1 MTPILL
7 LIAGSAAI
15 IFTLCVCCSRQPVP
29 AAVANS
35 RPSLTDEEFL
45 ARCRPGTR
53 PEVAL
58 KVRKIVSEQ
67 LFIPVEQIYPEDRF
81 VEDLGAD

>member
-1 MTPILL
+1 MTPILWMIAASGVGTL
-7 LIAGSAAI
+7 L
-15 IFTLCVCCSRQPVP
+15 LCWCCTRRPVAVLAVTSRLL
-29 AAVANS
+29 
-35 RPSLTDEEFL
+35 LTDDEFL

>member
-7 LIAGSAAI
+7 LIAAGAVI
-15 IFTLCVCCSRQPVP
+15 TFMVCVCCSRQPIPV
-29 AAVANS
+29 AVATS
-35 RPSLTDEEFL
+35 RPPLTDEQFL

-58 KVRKIVSEQ
+58 KVRKIISEQ
-67 LFIPVEQIYPEDRF
+67 LFIPVEQIYPEDRI